1 MILRVLTVLFLAATI
16 AAAANDV
23 LSQGGMASLGQVWF
37 ALSPETLNLSQAVI
51 QRYISPELW
60 DPGIIWLL
68 GQPATVIFG
77 LIALVFF
84 LAAWAFTRRS

>member
-1 MILRVLTVLFLAATI
+1 MILRILTVLFLAATI

-51 QRYISPELW
+51 QRYLSPELW

-68 GQPATVIFG
+68 GQPATVAFG

-84 LAAWAFTRRS
+84 LAAWAFTRRR

>member
-23 LSQGGMASLGQVWF
+23 LSQGGMASLGQLWF
-37 ALSPETLNLSQAVI
+37 SLSPETLNLSQAVI
-51 QRYISPELW
+51 QRYVSPELW

-68 GQPATVIFG
+68 GQPATVGFG

-84 LAAWAFTRRS
+84 LAAWAFTRRR

>member
-37 ALSPETLNLSQAVI
+37 SLSPETLNLSQAVI
-51 QRYISPELW
+51 QRYVSPELW
-60 DPGIIWLL
+60 
-68 GQPATVIFG
+68 TVR
-77 LIALVFF
+77 
-84 LAAWAFTRRS
+84 TRRIMVLTVPLVRLIKS

>member
-37 ALSPETLNLSQAVI
+37 CLSPETLNLSQAVI
-51 QRYISPELW
+51 QRYVSPELW

-68 GQPATVIFG
+68 GQPATVVFG

-84 LAAWAFTRRS
+84 LAAWAFTRRR

>member
-23 LSQGGMASLGQVWF
+23 LSQVGMASLGKVWF
-37 ALSPETLNLSQAVI
+37 TLSPETLNLSQAVI

-60 DPGIIWLL
+60 DPGIIWFL
-68 GQPATVIFG
+68 GQPATVVFG
-77 LIALVFF
+77 LIALLFF
-84 LAAWAFTRRS
+84 LATWLFGRRR